1 MLTIKNVTAKNFMS
15 VGNNTQA
22 VSFDTD
28 SLTLVLGHNLDL
40 GGDGS
45 RNGTGKTTIINAL
58 SFALYGEALTNI
70 RKDNLINKTNGKQMM
85 TTVDFEINGTQ
96 YRIERGRRPNVL
108 KFFIDGVEPGDNEQ
122 QGDMRETQKEI
133 EKVIGFPHN
142 MFKHLIALNT
152 YTEPFLNMKANDQ
165 RDMIEQLLGI
175 TEISLKAEVLKDRL
189 KETRDNIKTEE
200 ARIKAVTN
208 ANARVEKNI
217 QDIELRGR
225 AWTKNKED
233 KVNELQ
239 SSLDALEETDIT
251 MELENHR
258 QIQEINQKYTKI
270 QGVQNELKTLE
281 TSLKRNE
288 KNLETYATN
297 IALAK
302 EGTCP
307 ACGQDTAH
315 LETHEEYT
323 NELFDKLKEEEEYK
337 VELDT
342 KVFECN
348 EQLKELGDLPETPIT
363 FYSSMEDALQHMHN
377 VTTLK
382 EQIEEK
388 IKEENPYTEQ
398 VEQLKETGME
408 EISYDVINDLTYLKE
423 HQEFLH
429 KLLTNKD
436 SFIRKKIIDQNL
448 QYLNYRLSHY
458 LEKLGLPHDVKFASD
473 LTVEI
478 TEYGRDL
485 DFDNLSRGERN
496 RLILGM
502 SWAFRDIYESLNQP
516 MNLMCIDELVDSG
529 MDTTGVENA
538 LAVLKKMGRESNKN
552 VFLISHKEEL
562 QGRVNNVLY
571 VVKEGGFT
579 SYSNDIEIIDP
590 DSDVYRF
597 KITT

>member
-1 MLTIKNVTAKNFMS
+1 MLKIKNVTAKNFMS
-15 VGNNTQA
+15 VGNNLQA
-22 VSFDTD
+22 VNFDTD

-70 RKDNLINKTNGKQMM
+70 RKDNLINKTNGKGMI
-85 TTVDFEINGTQ
+85 TTVDFEINGTE

-108 KFFIDGVEPGDNEQ
+108 KFYVDGTEAADNEQ
-122 QGDMRETQKEI
+122 QGDMRETQKDI
-133 EKVIGFPHN
+133 EKIIGFPHL

-152 YTEPFLNMKANDQ
+152 YTEPFLGMKANDQ

-175 TEISLKAEVLKDRL
+175 TEISLKADVLKDRL
-189 KETRDNIKTEE
+189 KETRDRIKDEE
-200 ARIKAVTN
+200 QRIKAVTN
-208 ANARVEKNI
+208 ANERVGKNI
-217 QDIELRGR
+217 TDIENRGK
-225 AWTKNKED
+225 AWVTQHGS
-233 KVNELQ
+233 KVSSLQ
-239 SSLDALEETDIT
+239 TSLDALEETNIT

-258 QIQEINQKYTKI
+258 QIQEINSKYTKI
-270 QGVQNELKTLE
+270 QGLESELKTIQ
-281 TSLKRNE
+281 TSLSRNE

-323 NELFDKLKEEEEYK
+323 QELYDKIAEEETYK
-337 VELDT
+337 LELDT
-342 KVFECN
+342 KVFDCES
-348 EQLKELGDLPETPIT
+348 QLKELGELPETPIT
-363 FYSSMEDALQHMHN
+363 FYSNMEDALGHMHN

-388 IKEENPYTEQ
+388 IKEQNPYTEQ
-398 VEQLKETGME
+398 VEQLKATGLE
-408 EISYDVINDLTYLKE
+408 EISYEEINDLTYLKE

-448 QYLNYRLSHY
+448 QYLNYRLGHY
-458 LEKLGLPHDVKFASD
+458 LDKLGLPHDVKFSSD
-473 LTVEI
+473 LSVEI

-579 SYSNDIEIIDP
+579 SYSNDIEILDP

-597 KITT
+597 EVKT